1 MFFDSEYQIAMELRD
16 ALFQLRDQLEEIAQ
30 IADNQQSR
38 APTVHDRLSEA
49 IYIELLLEF
58 ADRAPLTSVKDSQWL
73 RALARSAWVAADEY
87 CAYRLG
93 GADDLGPPRTE
104 PTAE

>member
-1 MFFDSEYQIAMELRD
+1 MSISSEYQIAMELRD
-16 ALFQLRDQLEEIAQ
+16 ALFQIRDQLEEISN

-49 IYIELLLEF
+49 IYLAMLRAF
-58 ADRAPLTSVKDSQWL
+58 ADHQNFTSAKDGHWL